1 MAKRLL
7 ARVKSRRLTL
17 GLSQEAFAEKVG
29 LGYKYYQSVEAARRR
44 DLRLSTLEKLAKG
57 CDLKLWQLLNFDV
70 EPAVLTE
77 NKTEP
82 GPQTTPAKSARKSSK
97 RRSSAKGS

>member
-57 CDLKLWQLLNFDV
+57 CDLKLWQLLNFDA
-70 EPAVLTE
+70 EPPAPADDAPA
-77 NKTEP
+77 K
-82 GPQTTPAKSARKSSK
+82 GSQTPPAKSAPKSPK
-97 RRSSAKGS
+97 RRSPSKRA